1 MNEEQITEIFKN
13 LDADDSRAITID
25 ELVVSAAFNAMVSV
39 DQRMKKAFDELDQN
53 GDGHIELAELKKVL
67 TNLDETKEFENI
79 DEIIAEIVVNGD
91 GEIDVKSITFC
102 W

>member
-79 DEIIAEIVVNGD
+79 DEIIAEIDVNGD